1 MRKLVERRRV
11 LNDDFAYFTHA
22 TLDFASAAL
31 PALEPARY
39 LDTVCA
45 GVSRHL
51 MRRERPR
58 RVAAQAAS

>member
-1 MRKLVERRRV
+1 V

-22 TLDFASAAL
+22 TLDFASAQP

-58 RVAAQAAS
+58 RLPAQAAS